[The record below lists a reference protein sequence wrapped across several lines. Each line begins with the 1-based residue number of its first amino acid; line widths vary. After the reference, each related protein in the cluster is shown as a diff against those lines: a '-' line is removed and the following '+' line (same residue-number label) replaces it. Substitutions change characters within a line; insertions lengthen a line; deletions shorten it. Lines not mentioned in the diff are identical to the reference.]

1 MTLLQHAPLCLE
13 ARCKRI
19 EDKYGIKIDP
29 STLWHYYR
37 KAKIRFR
44 QPLRYMDTALS
55 EVSIRCI
62 IC

>member
-19 EDKYGIKIDP
+19 EDKYEVKIDP
-29 STLWHYYR
+29 STLWNYYH

-55 EVSIRCI
+55 EVSITVFI
-62 IC
+62 